1 MGHSGLFD
9 RSRPETRS
17 AFTLVELLVVIGII
31 GVLVGMLL
39 PAVQYARA
47 TARRTECL
55 SNLRQI
61 GLAMTNYLDVQGQR
75 GRFPDCCPMP
85 TVCAAAMASPDKRPS
100 LVVTLGPYIEDNQVA
115 FRCPSDI
122 MPPDRSPPHMSYYE
136 REGLSYEYDA
146 LHRLVPID
154 FMTGARR
161 RLTRQEVTEKRAS
174 AQVIIAND
182 YNPFHGSDPM
192 HEESY
197 NDNSPGDPGAR
208 CFVYL
213 DGHAE
218 AT

>member
-1 MGHSGLFD
+1 VGHNGLFD
-9 RSRPETRS
+9 RARPKTRS

-122 MPPDRSPPHMSYYE
+122 MPPDRSPPHQSYYE

-146 LHRLVPID
+146 LRRLVRTN
-154 FMTGARR
+154 FMTGVRQGQ
-161 RLTRQEVTEKRAS
+161 TRQEVTENRAS

-197 NDNSPGDPGAR
+197 NDSNPGDPGAR